1 MFSLATTANLLD
13 AREHMEAVVVQ
24 QSSDLKTEINSEHTV
39 LVIDDDIGFFIA
51 VTSRLMDRALN
62 GRLKKY
68 GVSFG
73 QWPILM
79 MLWAEDGLTQRDL
92 SRRLSNEE
100 ATTTRTL
107 DRMEADGLIRRKANI
122 ADRRQRNIYLTS
134 KGRSLRDKLVPEAL
148 ANSDLTTGQLTPK
161 EIVALRAALK
171 KMVGSLKEH
180 SR

>member
-1 MFSLATTANLLD
+1 MK
-13 AREHMEAVVVQ
+13 AVVIQ
-24 QSSDLKTEINSEHTV
+24 QSSDLKTEVNSAHTV

-73 QWPILM
+73 QWPFLM
-79 MLWAEDGLTQRDL
+79 ALWAEEGLTQREL
-92 SRRLSNEE
+92 SQRVSNEE

-107 DRMEADGLIRRKANI
+107 DRMEADGLIQRKANI

-134 KGRSLRDKLVPEAL
+134 KGRSLRDKLVPEAI
-148 ANSDLTTGQLTPK
+148 ANNDLTTGQLTPK
-161 EIVALRAALK
+161 EVAALRAALK
-171 KMVGSLKEH
+171 KMVGTLKEL